1 MNVSYD
7 PNVDVLYISFRETPV
22 DNSDEVHENINF
34 DYDADGHVVGIEVLF
49 ASRIVSEPTAATM
62 KVYPVPDSEPPR

>member
-1 MNVSYD
+1 MRITYD
-7 PNVDVLYISFRETPV
+7 PAVDVLYIGFREGPV

-49 ASRIVSEPTAATM
+49 ATRLIADPTAATVT
-62 KVYPVPDSEPPR
+62 VYPPS